1 MIGLPPGVRVL
12 VATRPI
18 DFRKGADSLAA
29 LADQTLR
36 QDPFSGTVLV
46 FRAKR
51 ADRVKIVTWDG
62 TGLVMLWKAL
72 DEGVFKWPPIS
83 DGVMK
88 LSPAQLSA
96 PFLLCR
102 ALHNRNYV
110 ERRIMRSPGRSNAAW
125 TGSSGHRSPHNNVP
139 SPAAEH
145 SQELVGRSEPPGPE
159 VGR

>member
-1 MIGLPPGVRVL
+1 VISLPPGVRVL

-29 LADQTLR
+29 LAKETLS

-96 PFLLCR
+96 LLEGLDWTR
-102 ALHNRNYV
+102 VHPPRT
-110 ERRIMRSPGRSNAAW
+110 RRPTAVR
-125 TGSSGHRSPHNNVP
+125 
-139 SPAAEH
+139 
-145 SQELVGRSEPPGPE
+145 
-159 VGR
+159 

>member
-29 LADQTLR
+29 LAREALR

-46 FRAKR
+46 FRARR

-72 DEGVFKWPPIS
+72 DEGAFKWPPIS

-96 PFLLCR
+96 LLEGLDWTRVHPPRRVAPR
-102 ALHNRNYV
+102 AVR
-110 ERRIMRSPGRSNAAW
+110 
-125 TGSSGHRSPHNNVP
+125 
-139 SPAAEH
+139 
-145 SQELVGRSEPPGPE
+145 
-159 VGR
+159 